1 MAKQMASKAVNS
13 EDFSIGNLTT
23 TAESKL
29 EKKKPIRLTEITFD
43 PQSPELTTSWFSA
56 RKHIICLNAYPN
68 GVTLSIHKNPT
79 FAVASVNARESSR
92 EGAGAKETQAATKT
106 LLANQFHLRSKDTR
120 EYLLP
125 HGRYHLIKE
134 RMADTLELH
143 LKQLKD
149 QNVLQDAVLYFG
161 VTTDA
166 FFGLPRKFE
175 VTMKCLELL
184 EKYQP
189 GMLIVASRSPL
200 ILSALPILK
209 YFGDRAAAVIT
220 IESPYDAVLQK
231 FTPGQSTVMERL
243 LAADGLRAQ
252 GITVNLQVSPILPYG
267 DFYRDAWPFAELL
280 VGHADYI
287 TLGCLATGSIQ
298 DEQALRINP
307 LAIRLSSDKQ
317 YRWLRPHAYK
327 YLFHAL
333 QSVAPEKLLLPVKT
347 EVVKSQLSLFAA

>member
-13 EDFSIGNLTT
+13 EDFSIRNFST

-29 EKKKPIRLTEITFD
+29 DKKKPIRLTEITFD
-43 PQSPELTTSWFSA
+43 PQAPELTTSWFSA

-68 GVTLSIHKNPT
+68 GVTLSIHKNPA
-79 FAVASVNARESSR
+79 FAASSVNARDGSSSKESQTTS
-92 EGAGAKETQAATKT
+92 KT
-106 LLANQFHLRSKDTR
+106 LLPSQFHLRSKDTR

-149 QNVLQDAVLYFG
+149 QNILQEAVLYFG

-280 VGHADYI
+280 AGHADYI
-287 TLGCLATGSIQ
+287 TLGCLATGSVQ
-298 DEQALRINP
+298 DEQALRMNP
-307 LAIRLSSDKQ
+307 LAIRLSTDKQ

-333 QSVAPEKLLLPVKT
+333 QSVAPDKLLLPVKS

>member
-13 EDFSIGNLTT
+13 EDFSLGKIS
-23 TAESKL
+23 TAPESKL

-68 GVTLSIHKNPT
+68 GVTLSIHKNPA
-79 FAVASVNARESSR
+79 FAAQTKDGSNSKESQS
-92 EGAGAKETQAATKT
+92 APKP
-106 LLANQFHLRSKDTR
+106 LLATQFHLRSKDTR

-125 HGRYHLIKE
+125 QGRYHLIKE

-149 QNVLQDAVLYFG
+149 QNILQDAVLYFG

-166 FFGLPRKFE
+166 FFALPKKFE

-200 ILSALPILK
+200 VLSALPILK

-220 IESPYDAVLQK
+220 LESPYDAVLQK

-243 LAADGLRAQ
+243 VAADGLRAQ

-280 VGHADYI
+280 AAHADFI
-287 TLGCLATGSIQ
+287 TLGCLATGSVQ
-298 DEQALRINP
+298 DEQALRMNP
-307 LAIRLSSDKQ
+307 LAIRLSTDKQ

-333 QSVAPEKLLLPVKT
+333 QSVAPEKLLLPVRS
-347 EVVKSQLSLFAA
+347 EAIKSQLSLFAA

>member
-13 EDFSIGNLTT
+13 EDFGVNKFSSAVELK
-23 TAESKL
+23 S

-68 GVTLSIHKNPT
+68 GVTLSIHKNPSFST
-79 FAVASVNARESSR
+79 ASVNAR
-92 EGAGAKETQAATKT
+92 EGAGAKETQTASKT

-143 LKQLKD
+143 LKQLKE
-149 QNVLQDAVLYFG
+149 QNILQDAVLYFG

-166 FFGLPRKFE
+166 FFALPRKFE

-189 GMLIVASRSPL
+189 GMLIVSSRSPL

-209 YFGDRAAAVIT
+209 FFGDRAAAVIT

-231 FTPGQSTVMERL
+231 FTPGQSSVIERL

-280 VGHADYI
+280 AAHADYI
-287 TLGCLATGSIQ
+287 TLGCLATGSVQ
-298 DEQALRINP
+298 DEQALRMNP
-307 LAIRLSSDKQ
+307 LAIRLSTDKQ

-333 QSVAPEKLLLPVKT
+333 QNVAPEKLLLPIKS
-347 EVVKSQLSLFAA
+347 EIVKSQLSLFAA

>member
-13 EDFSIGNLTT
+13 EDFNITDEG
-23 TAESKL
+23 ASKL
-29 EKKKPIRLTEITFD
+29 DKKKPIRLTEITFD
-43 PQSPELTTSWFSA
+43 PQSPELTTSWFSS
-56 RKHIICLNAYPN
+56 RKHIVCLNAYPN
-68 GVTLSIHKNPT
+68 GVTLSIHKNPSFQSGQT
-79 FAVASVNARESSR
+79 NN
-92 EGAGAKETQAATKT
+92 KEPQTAPKP
-106 LLANQFHLRSKDTR
+106 LLPSQFHLRSKDTR

-125 HGRYHLIKE
+125 QGRYHLIKE

-149 QNVLQDAVLYFG
+149 QNILQEAVLYFG

-166 FFGLPRKFE
+166 FFALPKKFE

-189 GMLIVASRSPL
+189 GMLVVQSRSPL

-209 YFGDRAAAVIT
+209 YFGERAAAVISL
-220 IESPYDAVLQK
+220 ESPSDAVIQK
-231 FTPGQSTVMERL
+231 FTPGQSSVTERL
-243 LAADGLRAQ
+243 IAADGLRAQ

-280 VGHADYI
+280 AAHSDYI
-287 TLGCLATGSIQ
+287 TLGCLATGSVQ
-298 DEQALRINP
+298 DEQALRMNP
-307 LAIRLSSDKQ
+307 LAIRLSTDKQ

-333 QSVAPEKLLLPVKT
+333 QSVAPKKLVLPVRT
-347 EVVKSQLSLFAA
+347 EAVKSQLSLFAA

>member
-1 MAKQMASKAVNS
+1 MTKQLASRVANS
-13 EDFSIGNLTT
+13 ENFSRDSMSPATGF
-23 TAESKL
+23 KL

-43 PQSPELTTSWFSA
+43 PQSPELTTPWFSA
-56 RKHIICLNAYPN
+56 RKHIVCLNAYPN
-68 GVTLSIHKNPT
+68 GVTLSIHKNPS
-79 FAVASVNARESSR
+79 FASNQTYTKEGQTKDAPSS
-92 EGAGAKETQAATKT
+92 AKS
-106 LLANQFHLRSKDTR
+106 LLPNQFHLRSKDTR

-143 LKQLKD
+143 LKQLKE
-149 QNVLQDAVLYFG
+149 QNILQDAVLYFG

-166 FFGLPRKFE
+166 FFALPRKFE

-200 ILSALPILK
+200 VLAALPILK

-220 IESPYDAVLQK
+220 IESPYDAVIQK
-231 FTPGQSTVMERL
+231 FMPGQSTVMERL
-243 LAADGLRAQ
+243 VAADGLRAQ

-280 VGHADYI
+280 AGHADFI
-287 TLGCLATGSIQ
+287 TLGCLATGSVQ
-298 DEQALRINP
+298 DEQSLRMNP
-307 LAIRLSSDKQ
+307 LAIRLSTDKQ

-333 QSVAPEKLLLPVKT
+333 QSLAPEKLLLPVRN